1 MLKKIL
7 LGAGIVLAL
16 LVLLIVTFVGPWPT
30 YASSDVTREDYFREA
45 ALLVDKQAAE
55 SSLNNPGPL
64 QAGWGSARLTP
75 PVGTPLA
82 GFGDREGKPSTGIH
96 DELEVKA
103 VALSDGKD
111 TVVLVGSDMLIVPDN
126 IANAVRAQVAEKTG
140 LSADDILFNASH
152 THSGPGAWGPGVM
165 ASLFAGSYND
175 AIVAELALAFASAI
189 GVAHSALAPASI
201 AHGSVDAPEYIRNR
215 ARDTGTVD
223 SQLSFLVLRR
233 QDGKECHV
241 VSYSAHA
248 TVLGGS
254 NMEFS
259 GDYPGYLK
267 RAIETRTGG
276 TAVFLSGAVGSMSP
290 QIEGADGFER
300 AQAMGEALAQKVL
313 EGCEG
318 LTFQDSVD
326 IASVGFAFETPPMQL
341 RLSQEWRLSPY
352 LLPLLGVDDTAWVTG
367 VRIGDVFLYGTP
379 CDMSGEIS
387 RELKQWARNE
397 GLALWVLSF
406 DGDYVGYIS
415 PYKYYSLSKEQTYAY
430 EMYVMSWLGPNQEA
444 FFTELLRYMCAAMRP
459 GLVES

>member
-7 LGAGIVLAL
+7 LVAGIVLAVLVL
-16 LVLLIVTFVGPWPT
+16 LVLTVVGPWPT
-30 YASSDVTREDYFREA
+30 YAASDVTQEDYFQEA
-45 ALLVDKQAAE
+45 AALVESHAKE
-55 SSLNNPGPL
+55 SSLGAPGPL
-64 QAGWGSARLTP
+64 KAGWGSARLTP

-103 VALSDGKD
+103 VALSDGED

-126 IANAVRAQVAEKTG
+126 IANAVREQVAEKTG
-140 LSADDILFNASH
+140 LTPDDILFNASH
-152 THSGPGAWGPGVM
+152 SHSGPGAWGPGVM
-165 ASLFAGSYND
+165 ASMFAGAYDD
-175 AIVAELALAFASAI
+175 AIVAQLAAAFASAI
-189 GVAHSALAPASI
+189 GVAYSALAPASI
-201 AHGSVDAPEYIRNR
+201 AHGSLDVPEYIRNR
-215 ARDTGTVD
+215 ARDTGSVD
-223 SQLSFLVLRR
+223 SQLNFLVLRR
-233 QDGKECHV
+233 QDGELCHV

-267 RAIETRTGG
+267 RAIETKTGG
-276 TAVFLSGAVGSMSP
+276 TAVFLSGAVGSMGP

-300 AQAMGEALAQKVL
+300 AQAMGEGLAQKVL

-318 LTFQDSVD
+318 LNFQDSVD

-341 RLSQEWRLSPY
+341 RLNQNWRLSPF
-352 LLPLLGVDDTAWVTG
+352 LLPLLGVDDTAWSTG

-387 RELKQWARNE
+387 RELKQWARNK
-397 GLALWVLSF
+397 GVSLWVLSF

-415 PYKYYSLSKEQTYAY
+415 PFEYYSLPKEQTYTY
-430 EMYVMSWLGPNQEA
+430 EMYVMSWMGPNQEA
-444 FFTELLRYMCAAMRP
+444 FFTELLYHMVATLRP
-459 GLVES
+459 EAS